1 MSDDPMEQGLVC
13 EGEVPLGWELVIEL
27 PPEQRLAAINAANE
41 SLIRSCE
48 GLEEPY
54 RSYEESS
61 DLAQELQRLD
71 SKLTLVLDML
81 AESLRRPGDLP
92 PDRRVR
98 FNAHGVS
105 WELTEAREEH
115 PEPDALIRIECYV
128 CAFLPKPLVMYGRV
142 SGPAQDDAGRVPER
156 ATVEFLGVSQGL
168 ADALER
174 LVFRRHRREVA
185 QLRGQRRGGLPHD

>member
-13 EGEVPLGWELVIEL
+13 EGEIPLGWERVTEL

-71 SKLTLVLDML
+71 AKLTLVLDML
-81 AESLRRPGDLP
+81 AEALRRPEDLP
-92 PDRRVR
+92 PGRRVR
-98 FNAHGVS
+98 FNAHGIS
-105 WELTEAREEH
+105 WELTEARQQY
-115 PEPDALIRIECYV
+115 PEPGALIRIECYV
-128 CAFLPKPLVMYGRV
+128 CAFLPKPLVMYGRM
-142 SGPAQDDAGRVPER
+142 SGSAEDAAGRVPER
-156 ATVEFLGVSQGL
+156 ATVEFVGISQGL

>member
-13 EGEVPLGWELVIEL
+13 EGEVPLSWEPIAEL

-48 GLEEPY
+48 ALEEPRHGY
-54 RSYEESS
+54 DESS

-71 SKLTLVLDML
+71 SKLTLVLEML
-81 AESLRRPGDLP
+81 AEGLRRQEHLP
-92 PDRRVR
+92 PARRIR
-98 FNAHGVS
+98 FNAHGMA
-105 WELTEAREEH
+105 WESGEARGEP
-115 PEPDALIRIECYV
+115 PEAGTLVRVECYV
-128 CAFLPKPLVMYGRV
+128 CASLPRPLVMYGQV
-142 SGPAQDDAGRVPER
+142 SANAAEEAASVPEG

-185 QLRGQRRGGLPHD
+185 QLRGQRRGGVPND

>member
-1 MSDDPMEQGLVC
+1 MFDDPMEQGLVC
-13 EGEVPLGWELVIEL
+13 EGEVPLGWEPVTEL

-48 GLEEPY
+48 GLEEPH

-61 DLAQELQRLD
+61 DLALELQRLD

-92 PDRRVR
+92 PARRVR
-98 FNAHGVS
+98 FNAHGIS
-105 WELTEAREEH
+105 WELNEARERH
-115 PEPDALIRIECYV
+115 PEPGALIRLECYV
-128 CAFLPKPLVMYGRV
+128 CAFLPRPLEMYGRM
-142 SGPAQDDAGRVPER
+142 SGPAQDDTGLVPER
-156 ATVEFLGVSQGL
+156 ATVEFLGISQGL

-185 QLRGQRRGGLPHD
+185 QLRGQRRGGFPND